1 MELGLAEVV
10 AEQGLAAVVAEQGVV
25 EEAEEIGLRWDQVRH
40 GLPKVYH
47 VPRRDRL
54 LRHQRLHDRRCRR

>member
-1 MELGLAEVV
+1 MVVVVELGP
-10 AEQGLAAVVAEQGVV
+10 V

-47 VPRRDRL
+47 VPRRNLL